1 MSNVT
6 PECEPD
12 TVTVKVASTVPL
24 LPSVTL
30 TSLIVIVGP
39 EVPVKVWPAFTA
51 PGDWPAGALQVKSA

>member
-1 MSNVT
+1 MPSAVAMSNVM

-30 TSLIVIVGP
+30 TSSMAIVGP
-39 EVPVKVWPAFTA
+39 EVPVKDCPAFTA
-51 PGDWPAGALQVKSA
+51 PGD